1 MDVIYRIDIERNNL
15 RTGTGPIKAVL
26 EWTTDVRLGE
36 VGEFTCSIAA
46 TDDQAEFIQ
55 PYSTLVC
62 RVLVQGKGFI
72 EIGRGEVRDI
82 KTTIDPGGKAIIV
95 VSGPDSSVPLTERSV
110 VYTEIGNNGNP
121 VTLTEALAFINEWIT
136 DWTFINA
143 VGSEPSVFYEF
154 AGETVL
160 AALAKFGELTDT
172 FFLVDPENKT
182 VTFKSN
188 SDFED
193 CGIRA
198 IATPANPD
206 PLDPHTCY
214 IVGSPVVREETGDMY
229 TMILP
234 YGFGRAEKSVSL
246 AASTLPVD
254 ENVYEI
260 DRSGTEAGNYIR
272 HKIKEAEIGRSIVK
286 FKKFQDIE
294 LVLPDGFDEKN
305 EAGDFTYPNR
315 DAVKKT
321 AEISASNALLTMA
334 IRSLDDA
341 VNGIIH
347 YDLSL
352 LHCNKIVKPGQK
364 IRCVFSYRFG
374 SGWIKVDR
382 MLNVTATKMT
392 ADSNGIRTT
401 DLTVSPT
408 TRPPRLDADPLL
420 KTYAWMNR
428 L

>member
-1 MDVIYRIDIERNNL
+1 VDVIYRIDIERNGR
-15 RTGTGPIKAVL
+15 RTGTGPIKSVMN
-26 EWTTDVRLGE
+26 WTTDQRLGE

-46 TDDQAEFIQ
+46 TDEQAEFIQ
-55 PYSTLVC
+55 PYSALVC
-62 RVLVQGKGFI
+62 RVLVQGRGFI

-82 KTTIDPGGKAIIV
+82 KTTIAPDGKAIIE
-95 VSGPDSSVPLTERSV
+95 VSGPDGAVPLTERSV
-110 VYTEIGNNGNP
+110 VYTEIGNEGNP
-121 VTLTEALAFINEWIT
+121 VTLTEALGFINEWIT
-136 DWTFINA
+136 DWTLINA
-143 VGSEPSVFYEF
+143 VGSEPSIFYEF

-172 FFLVDPENKT
+172 HTIVDPSNKT

-188 SDFED
+188 GDFED

-198 IATPANPD
+198 IATPSNPD

-234 YGFGRAEKSVSL
+234 YGFGRAEKSVNL
-246 AASTLPVD
+246 AASTIPID
-254 ENVYEI
+254 PNVYEI

-294 LVLPDGFDEKN
+294 LVLPDGFDDTEN
-305 EAGDFTYPNR
+305 PYPNKE
-315 DAVKKT
+315 AVKRA

-334 IRSLDDA
+334 IRALDEA

-374 SGWIKVDR
+374 PGWVKVDR
-382 MLNVTATKMT
+382 MLNITATKMT
-392 ADSNGIRTT
+392 ADNSGIRTT

-408 TRPPRLDADPLL
+408 SRPPRLDADPLL